1 MSGRLNP
8 WPSDPLGVR
17 ITSMFS
23 VRKVA
28 VFLPNWVGDVVMAT
42 PSLRALRARFA
53 NARITYVGRPAA
65 LATLAGWKHADD
77 VICDRS
83 GGPGRAAGLLCL
95 AQRLRRERV
104 DLAVLL
110 PNSFRVAL
118 AARLGGARRILG
130 YDRDGR
136 GWMLTDK
143 LPPPRGANGRC
154 VPISARDYYA
164 DLVALLGADSRRQRM
179 SLPVLPEDQAA
190 ADAMLSEAGAD
201 GRGPAV
207 MLNPG
212 ASFGT
217 SKMWDASRYAALAD
231 LLIERRGARII
242 LNAAPNERHVAAW
255 VAAAMRNA
263 PAISFAERTNTLGLL
278 KALLKRCD
286 LLVTNDTGA
295 RHLAAALGIAVV
307 TIFGST
313 DPEWSRIDYARER
326 IVRVDVECSPCQ
338 QKLCSQPAGPAY
350 HRCMESISPETVL
363 GAAAEL
369 LDGGARRKRG
379 ARS

>member
-1 MSGRLNP
+1 MLRAR
-8 WPSDPLGVR
+8 R
-17 ITSMFS
+17 I
-23 VRKVA
+23 A

-42 PSLRALRARFA
+42 PSLRALRACFPD
-53 NARITYVGRPAA
+53 ARITYVGRPAA
-65 LATLAGWKHADD
+65 LATLAGSKHADD
-77 VICDRS
+77 VICDRC
-83 GGPGRAAGLLCL
+83 GRPGRAAGLLCL
-95 AQRLRRERV
+95 AQRLRRERL

-110 PNSFRVAL
+110 PNSFRAAL

-143 LPPPRGANGRC
+143 LPPPRGADGRY
-154 VPISARDYYA
+154 VPVSARDYYA
-164 DLVALLGADSRRQRM
+164 DLVALLGARCRRQRM
-179 SLPVLPEDQAA
+179 SLPVLPADQAA
-190 ADAMLSEAGAD
+190 ADAVLSEAGVD
-201 GRGPAV
+201 GRRPLV

-231 LLIERRGARII
+231 LLIERLGARII
-242 LNAAPNERHVAAW
+242 VNAAPNERHVAAW

-263 PAISFAERTNTLGLL
+263 PAVSFAERLNTLGLL
-278 KALLKRCD
+278 KGLLKRCD

-295 RHLAAALGIAVV
+295 RHLAAALGIGVV

-313 DPEWSRIDYARER
+313 DPQWSRIDCPRER

-338 QKLCSQPAGPAY
+338 EKLCAQPAGPAY
-350 HRCMESISPETVL
+350 HRCMELIPPEMVFS
-363 GAAAEL
+363 AAAEL
-369 LDGGARRKRG
+369 LDAGGPHERG
-379 ARS
+379 GRS

>member
-1 MSGRLNP
+1 
-8 WPSDPLGVR
+8 
-17 ITSMFS
+17 MFS

-53 NARITYVGRPAA
+53 DARITYVGRPAA
-65 LATLAGWKHADD
+65 LATLAGSKHADD
-77 VICDRS
+77 VICDTS
-83 GGPGRAAGLLCL
+83 DSPWQAVNLLRL

-326 IVRVDVECSPCQ
+326 IVRVDVECGPCQ

-350 HRCMESISPETVL
+350 HRCMESISPEMVL

-369 LDGGARRKRG
+369 LDGGVRRKRG
-379 ARS
+379 ARP